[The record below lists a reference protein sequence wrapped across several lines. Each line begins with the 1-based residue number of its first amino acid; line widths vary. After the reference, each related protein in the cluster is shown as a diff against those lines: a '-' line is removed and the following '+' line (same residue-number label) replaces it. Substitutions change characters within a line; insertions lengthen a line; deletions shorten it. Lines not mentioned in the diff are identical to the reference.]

1 MSFGRVG
8 MRIKWT
14 KLSADESLEE
24 DVLVSMGF
32 HKKSYGSFLGR
43 VRLLEA
49 DDDDASLLI
58 SDVSLDDMGKFRCE
72 VIDGMEDVLHE
83 VTLEVQ
89 GSVGYSDGKSLSFYF
104 LLRLSDGH
112 LISSSRT
119 SRHHPPFNFVFTVVS
134 LWCCCT
140 FVTLSIRTG
149 GFHDPTH
156 KLLFGRN
163 EWFQDQSQEIMVSRP
178 EPVSL
183 FSTPHHHYIDLC
195 VERQKTKK
203 KTAFVHFSEFV
214 LVIFTQPYTAVHEN
228 TFSI

>member
-89 GSVGYSDGKSLSFYF
+89 GSVGYSDGKSFSLYF
-104 LLRLSDGH
+104 CPRLCDGRH
-112 LISSSRT
+112 LIASSHISSSPRT
-119 SRHHPPFNFVFTVVS
+119 ILSCLLCLYVVVI
-134 LWCCCT
+134 LY
-140 FVTLSIRTG
+140 
-149 GFHDPTH
+149 
-156 KLLFGRN
+156 
-163 EWFQDQSQEIMVSRP
+163 
-178 EPVSL
+178 PVNREE
-183 FSTPHHHYIDLC
+183 FF
-195 VERQKTKK
+195 KTK
-203 KTAFVHFSEFV
+203 
-214 LVIFTQPYTAVHEN
+214 
-228 TFSI
+228 